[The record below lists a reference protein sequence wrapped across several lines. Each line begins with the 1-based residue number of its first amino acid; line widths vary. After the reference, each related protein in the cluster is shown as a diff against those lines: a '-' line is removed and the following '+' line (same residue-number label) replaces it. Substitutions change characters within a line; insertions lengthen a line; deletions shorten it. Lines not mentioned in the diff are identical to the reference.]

1 MPCAEYLKKSE
12 VMEYTPQDELLIEEK
27 WQELVAACRSAKVC
41 RRDDDWDFVRRAF
54 FLAKEAHKG
63 VRRRSGEPY
72 IIHPIEVALIA
83 VREIGLGKKSVV
95 AALLH
100 DVVEDTEYTVE
111 DISRIFSPKIASM
124 VDGLTKMA
132 GVFNTDTSEQAE
144 YFRKV
149 LLTLSDDVRVIIIK
163 IADRLHNMRTLGAM
177 PHNKQIKITSETIYL
192 FVPLAYRLGLH
203 AIKSELE
210 DLCMKYR
217 FPQEYAEIERK
228 IDDTKME
235 REEYIERFKR
245 PIVEVLDRNGFQYD
259 ISARVKSV
267 YSIWQKMRRKNIP
280 FEEVYDLFAIRI
292 VFKALP
298 FPSEKTQCWQV
309 YSCVTD
315 IYTPKPDRLRDWI
328 SIPKSNGYEALHST
342 VMGPDGLWVEVQ
354 VRTERMDDIAERG
367 FAAHWKYK
375 HASISQEE
383 DGLDKWLKKVRDA
396 LNSPAENALEF
407 LDNFKLSL
415 YKTDVVVFTPKGEPQ
430 TLPYGATAI
439 DFAYE
444 IHSKIGNHAIG
455 AKINHKIQP
464 VTAKLK
470 SGDQIEIITAENA
483 RPKAEWLEVVVTSK
497 ARQSIQS
504 FLKHERD
511 NNIEYGMQLL
521 MKRLA
526 EYNVQ
531 LSGRVLRKLM
541 PAYDCRNKD
550 ELYSKIGAGIISLDN
565 LSKLLKENSERKIL
579 KFWKLFMPDSGQPQ
593 EDEDIDLDD
602 EAASLDDTAVAED
615 SVRRAD
621 EPEFV
626 MAECCEPIPGDNVV
640 GYRDPRTGRII
651 VHKSTCDT
659 LIRLASQFGQNIV
672 KEEIRWSQQR
682 AVSYL
687 ASVEIHGIDRT
698 GIILD
703 LTKLI
708 TTDFSINM
716 RSISIQSHD
725 GIFEG
730 RISLYVKDI
739 DSLNVLLDNIRA
751 IKGIESVK
759 RLLNT

>member
-1 MPCAEYLKKSE
+1 MK
-12 VMEYTPQDELLIEEK
+12 YTPEDEILIEEK
-27 WQELVAACRSAKVC
+27 WQELQDECRKAKVC
-41 RRDDDWDFVRRAF
+41 KREDDWQFVKRAF
-54 FLAKEAHKG
+54 LLAKEAHKG

-72 IIHPIEVALIA
+72 IIHPIEVAIIA

-111 DISRIFSPKIASM
+111 DISRIFTPKIASM

-132 GVFNTDTSEQAE
+132 GVYKNESTEQAE

-177 PHNKQIKITSETIYL
+177 PRNKQIKITSETIYL

-217 FPQEYAEIERK
+217 FPEEYEEIRRK
-228 IDDTKME
+228 IDATKTK
-235 REEYIERFKR
+235 REEYIERFIA
-245 PIVEVLDRNGFQYD
+245 PIREVLDRNKFQYE
-259 ISARVKSV
+259 ISARVKSI
-267 YSIWQKMRRKNIP
+267 YSIWNKMRRKEIP

-292 VFKALP
+292 VFKTLP

-342 VMGPDGLWVEVQ
+342 VMGPEGTWVEVQ

-375 HASISQEE
+375 HASITQEE
-383 DGLDKWLKKVRDA
+383 DGLDRWLKKVRDA
-396 LNSPAENALEF
+396 LNSPSENALEF

-415 YKTDVVVFTPKGEPQ
+415 YKSDIVVFTPKGEPQ
-430 TLPYGATAI
+430 TLPYGASVL

-444 IHSKIGNHAIG
+444 IHTKIGDHAIG
-455 AKINHKIQP
+455 AKINHKIMP
-464 VTAKLK
+464 VTALLN
-470 SGDQIEIITAENA
+470 SGDQIEVITAESA
-483 RPKAEWLEVVVTSK
+483 HPKAEWLDAVITSK
-497 ARQSIQS
+497 ARQAIQDH
-504 FLKHERD
+504 LKRERED
-511 NNIEYGMQLL
+511 NINYGMELL
-521 MKRLA
+521 RTRL
-526 EYNVQ
+526 EEHNVT

-541 PAYDCRNKD
+541 PAYECRNKD
-550 ELYSKIGAGIISLDN
+550 ELYSKIGAGIVSLDN
-565 LSKLLKENSERKIL
+565 LDKLLKEDSSRKIS
-579 KFWKLFMPDSGQPQ
+579 KFWKLLLPGTESEES
-593 EDEDIDLDD
+593 EDLDLDD
-602 EAASLDDTAVAED
+602 ETYSLDDTLAEETKND
-615 SVRRAD
+615 A
-621 EPEFV
+621 PEFI

-640 GYRDPRTGRII
+640 GYRDPKSGVIV

-659 LIRLASQFGQNIV
+659 LIRLAAQSGDNIV
-672 KEEIRWSQQR
+672 KEEIKWSQQK

-687 ASVEIHGIDRT
+687 ASVEISGVDRP
-698 GIILD
+698 GVLLD
-703 LTKLI
+703 LTRII
-708 TTDFSINM
+708 TADFSINM
-716 RSISIQSHD
+716 RAINIHSHD

-730 RISLYVKDI
+730 TISLYVQDI
-739 DSLNVLLDNIRA
+739 VSLNALLDNIRQ
-751 IKGIESVK
+751 IKGVDRVK

>member
-1 MPCAEYLKKSE
+1 M
-12 VMEYTPQDELLIEEK
+12 MYTPEDEILIEEK
-27 WQELVAACRSAKVC
+27 WQELQDECRKAKVC
-41 RRDDDWDFVRRAF
+41 RRQDDWQFVKRAF
-54 FLAKEAHKG
+54 LLAKEAHKG

-72 IIHPIEVALIA
+72 IIHPIEVAIIC

-111 DISRIFSPKIASM
+111 DISRIFTPKIASM

-132 GVFNTDTSEQAE
+132 GVYKNDTTEQAE

-177 PHNKQIKITSETIYL
+177 PRNKQIKITSETIYL

-217 FPQEYAEIERK
+217 FPEEYEEIRRK
-228 IDDTKME
+228 IDATKSE
-235 REEYIERFKR
+235 REEYIERFIA
-245 PIVEVLDRNGFQYD
+245 PIREVLDRNKFQYE
-259 ISARVKSV
+259 ISARVKSI
-267 YSIWQKMRRKNIP
+267 YSIWNKMRRKEIP

-292 VFKALP
+292 VFKTLP

-342 VMGPDGLWVEVQ
+342 VMGPEGTWVEVQ

-375 HASISQEE
+375 HASITQEE
-383 DGLDKWLKKVRDA
+383 DGLDRWLKKVRDA
-396 LNSPAENALEF
+396 LNSPSENALEF

-415 YKTDVVVFTPKGEPQ
+415 YKSDIVVFTPKGEPQ
-430 TLPYGATAI
+430 TLPYGASVL

-444 IHSKIGNHAIG
+444 IHTKIGDHAIG
-455 AKINHKIQP
+455 AKINHKIMP
-464 VTAKLK
+464 VTALLN
-470 SGDQIEIITAENA
+470 SGDQIEVITAENA
-483 RPKAEWLEVVVTSK
+483 HPKAEWLDAVITSK
-497 ARQSIQS
+497 ARQSIQDY
-504 FLKHERD
+504 LKRERED
-511 NNIEYGMQLL
+511 NINYGMELL
-521 MKRLA
+521 RTRL
-526 EYNVQ
+526 EEHNVT

-541 PAYDCRNKD
+541 PAYECRNKD

-565 LSKLLKENSERKIL
+565 LDKLLRENSSRKIS
-579 KFWKLFMPDSGQPQ
+579 KFWKLLLPGTESEEP
-593 EDEDIDLDD
+593 EDLDLDD
-602 EAASLDDTAVAED
+602 ETYSLDDTLPEEGRSDA
-615 SVRRAD
+615 
-621 EPEFV
+621 PEFI

-640 GYRDPRTGRII
+640 GYRDPQSGRII
-651 VHKSTCDT
+651 VHKSTCDE
-659 LIRLASQFGQNIV
+659 LIRLAAQHGENIL
-672 KEEIRWSQQR
+672 KEEIKWSQHK

-687 ASVEIHGIDRT
+687 ATVELHGIDRS
-698 GIILD
+698 GLILD
-703 LTKLI
+703 LARLI
-708 TTDFSINM
+708 TSDFSINM
-716 RSISIQSHD
+716 RAISVQSHD

-730 RISLYVKDI
+730 TISLYVKDI
-739 DSLNVLLDNIRA
+739 ESLNSLLDNIRKV
-751 IKGIESVK
+751 KGIESVK

>member
-1 MPCAEYLKKSE
+1 
-12 VMEYTPQDELLIEEK
+12 MEYSPQDEILIAEK
-27 WQELVAACRSAKVC
+27 WQELQDACNEHKVC
-41 RRDDDWDFVRRAF
+41 RREGDWDFIKRAF

-111 DISRIFSPKIASM
+111 DIERIFSPKIASM

-132 GVFNTDTSEQAE
+132 GVFNADSTEQAE

-177 PHNKQIKITSETIYL
+177 PHHKQIKITSETIYL

-210 DLCMKYR
+210 DLCMRYR
-217 FPQEYAEIERK
+217 FPEEYAEIKRK
-228 IDDTKME
+228 IDETETE
-235 REEYIERFKR
+235 RQEYIERFMA
-245 PIVEVLDRNGFQYD
+245 PIRAVLDRNKFQYEMT
-259 ISARVKSV
+259 ARIKSV
-267 YSIWQKMRRKNIP
+267 YSIWNKMRRKSIP

-298 FPSEKTQCWQV
+298 FPSEKTQCWQI

-342 VMGPDGLWVEVQ
+342 VMGPDGIWVEVQ

-383 DGLDKWLKKVRDA
+383 DGLDKWLRKVREA
-396 LNSPAENALEF
+396 LNSPTENAMEF

-415 YKTDVVVFTPKGEPQ
+415 YKSDIVVFTPKGEAHS
-430 TLPYGATAI
+430 LPYGASAL
-439 DFAYE
+439 DFAYD
-444 IHSKIGNHAIG
+444 IHTKIGNHAIG
-455 AKINHKIQP
+455 AKINHRMMP
-464 VTAKLK
+464 VTTRLNT
-470 SGDQIEIITAENA
+470 GDQVEIITAESA
-483 RPKAEWLEVVVTSK
+483 HPVAAWLDVVVTSK
-497 ARQSIQS
+497 ARQSIQDY
-504 FLKHERD
+504 LKSERN
-511 NNIEYGMQLL
+511 NNIEYGMRLL
-521 MKRLA
+521 EERLS
-526 EYNVQ
+526 EHNVV

-550 ELYSKIGAGIISLDN
+550 ELYSKIGAGIITLDN
-565 LSKLLKENSERKIL
+565 LDAILKENSSTKIQ
-579 KFWKLFMPDSGQPQ
+579 KFWRLLLPGSNEAEND
-593 EDEDIDLDD
+593 DLDLDD
-602 EAASLDDTAVAED
+602 VAPTLDATAHSSED
-615 SVRRAD
+615 RVV
-621 EPEFV
+621 EPDYV
-626 MAECCEPIPGDNVV
+626 MAECCEPIPGDKVV
-640 GYRDPRTGRII
+640 GYRDPKTGRVTI
-651 VHKSTCDT
+651 HKSTCDN
-659 LIRLASQFGQNIV
+659 LIKLAAQSGENII
-672 KEEIRWSQQR
+672 KEQEIKWSQQR

-687 ASVEIHGIDRT
+687 ATIEVQGVDRA

-703 LTKLI
+703 LTKVI
-708 TTDFSINM
+708 TTDFNINM
-716 RSISIQSHD
+716 RTISIHSHD

-730 RISLYVKDI
+730 TISIYVRDI
-739 DSLNVLLDNIRA
+739 ENLNVLLDNIRH
-751 IKGIESVK
+751 IKGIDKVK
-759 RLLNT
+759 RLLST

>member
-1 MPCAEYLKKSE
+1 M
-12 VMEYTPQDELLIEEK
+12 YTPEDEILIEEK
-27 WQELVAACRSAKVC
+27 WQELQDECRKAKVC
-41 RRDDDWDFVRRAF
+41 RREDDWQFVKRAF
-54 FLAKEAHKG
+54 LLAKEAHKG

-72 IIHPIEVALIA
+72 IIHPIEVAIIA
-83 VREIGLGKKSVV
+83 VKEIGLGKKSVV

-132 GVFNTDTSEQAE
+132 GVYKNDTSEQAE

-210 DLCMKYR
+210 DLCMRYR
-217 FPQEYAEIERK
+217 FPKEYEEIRQK
-228 IDDTKME
+228 IDATKSK
-235 REEYIERFKR
+235 REEYIERFMA
-245 PIVEVLDRNGFQYD
+245 PIREVLDRNKFQYEM
-259 ISARVKSV
+259 SARVKSI
-267 YSIWQKMRRKNIP
+267 YSIWNKMRRKEIP

-342 VMGPDGLWVEVQ
+342 VMGPEGTWVEVQ
-354 VRTERMDDIAERG
+354 VRTERMNDIAERG

-375 HASISQEE
+375 HASITQEE
-383 DGLDKWLKKVRDA
+383 DGLDRWLKKVRDA

-415 YKTDVVVFTPKGEPQ
+415 YKSDIVVFTPKGEPQ
-430 TLPYGATAI
+430 SLPYGASVL

-444 IHSKIGNHAIG
+444 IHTKIGDHAIG
-455 AKINHKIQP
+455 AKINHKIMP
-464 VTAKLK
+464 VTTLLN
-470 SGDQIEIITAENA
+470 SGDQVEVITAENA
-483 RPKAEWLEVVVTSK
+483 HPKAEWLDVVITSK
-497 ARQSIQS
+497 ARQAIQDH
-504 FLKHERD
+504 LKRERED
-511 NNIEYGMQLL
+511 NINYGMELL
-521 MKRLA
+521 RTRL
-526 EYNVQ
+526 EEHNVT

-541 PAYDCRNKD
+541 PAYECRNKD
-550 ELYSKIGAGIISLDN
+550 ELYSKIGAGIINLDN
-565 LSKLLKENSERKIL
+565 LDKLLKENSSRKIL
-579 KFWKLFMPDSGQPQ
+579 KFWKLFIPGMEGAQQGD
-593 EDEDIDLDD
+593 DIDDLDLDD
-602 EAASLDDTAVAED
+602 DIMSLDESQSAKDGSAA
-615 SVRRAD
+615 
-621 EPEFV
+621 PEFV
-626 MAECCEPIPGDNVV
+626 IAECCEPIPGDNVV
-640 GYRDPRTGRII
+640 GYRDPQRGVIV
-651 VHKSTCDT
+651 VHKSNCDT
-659 LIRLASQFGQNIV
+659 LIRLAAQFGDNIV
-672 KEEIRWSQQR
+672 KDEIKWSQQK

-687 ASVEIHGIDRT
+687 SSVEIRGIDRP

-703 LTKLI
+703 LTRLI
-708 TTDFSINM
+708 TADFSINM
-716 RSISIQSHD
+716 RAINVQSHD

-730 RISLYVKDI
+730 TISLYVKDI
-739 DSLNVLLDNIRA
+739 EGLNSLLDNIRQ
-751 IKGIESVK
+751 IKGMESVK
-759 RLLNT
+759 RLLSV

>member
-1 MPCAEYLKKSE
+1 
-12 VMEYTPQDELLIEEK
+12 MEYTPQDEILIEEK
-27 WQELVAACRSAKVC
+27 WQELQEACREANIF
-41 RRDDDWDFVRRAF
+41 RRDGDREFIKRAF

-72 IIHPIEVALIA
+72 VIHPLEVALIA

-111 DISRIFSPKIASM
+111 DIERMFSPKIASM
-124 VDGLTKMA
+124 VDGLTKMS
-132 GVFNTDTSEQAE
+132 GVFNANTSEQAE

-163 IADRLHNMRTLGAM
+163 IADRLHNIRTLGAM
-177 PHNKQIKITSETIYL
+177 PHAKQIKITSETIYL

-217 FPQEYAEIERK
+217 FPKEYEEIKRK
-228 IDDTKME
+228 IDDTEPE
-235 REEYIERFKR
+235 RQQYIDRFIA
-245 PIVEVLDRNGFQYD
+245 PIVEVLDRNNIQYE

-267 YSIWQKMRRKNIP
+267 YSIWNKMRRKEIP
-280 FEEVYDLFAIRI
+280 FEEIYDLFAIRV

-298 FPSEKTQCWQV
+298 FPSEKTQCWQI
-309 YSCVTD
+309 YSNITD

-342 VMGPDGLWVEVQ
+342 VMGPDGIWVEVQ

-396 LNSPAENALEF
+396 LNSPTESALEF

-415 YKTDVVVFTPKGEPQ
+415 YKTDIVVFTPKGEPQ
-430 TLPYGATAI
+430 TLPNGATVL

-444 IHSKIGNHAIG
+444 IHTNIGNHAIG
-455 AKINHKIQP
+455 AKINHKIMP
-464 VTAKLK
+464 VTTQVN
-470 SGDQIEIITAENA
+470 SGDQVEVITAENA
-483 RPKAEWLEVVVTSK
+483 RPKAEWLDAVVTSK
-497 ARQSIQS
+497 ARQAIQS
-504 FLKHERD
+504 FLKSERQ
-511 NNIEYGMQLL
+511 NNIEYGMELL
-521 MKRLA
+521 QNRLA
-526 EYNVQ
+526 EYNIT

-541 PAYDCRNKD
+541 PAYECRTKD
-550 ELYSKIGAGIISLDN
+550 ELYSKIGAGIVKLDN
-565 LSKLLKENSERKIL
+565 LDKLLKENSSRKIL
-579 KFWKLFMPDSGQPQ
+579 KFWKLFIPGSENDGADADQ
-593 EDEDIDLDD
+593 DLDFDD
-602 EAASLDDTAVAED
+602 EAVSLDDTALSDEGV
-615 SVRRAD
+615 SN

-640 GYRDPRTGRII
+640 GYRDPQSGRII
-651 VHKSTCDT
+651 VHKSTCDE
-659 LIRLASQFGQNIV
+659 LIRLAAQFGNNIV
-672 KEEIRWSQQR
+672 KEEIKWSQQK

-687 ASVEIHGIDRT
+687 ATIEIRGIDRT
-698 GIILD
+698 GIVLD

-708 TTDFSINM
+708 TTDFNINM
-716 RSISIQSHD
+716 RAIAVQSHD

-730 RISLYVKDI
+730 TISLYVKDI
-739 DSLNVLLDNIRA
+739 DSLNVLLDNIRH
-751 IKGIESVK
+751 IRGMESVK